1 MLTETAGSTG
11 ARSGGASDA
20 TAAAAGGSCW
30 HCGAAIPPRSRWH
43 APIAGEERTFCCAGC
58 LAVARTIAGAGL
70 DRYYLSRT
78 GPLPPAVAGDGEQ
91 PVGWNAAAAAAGL
104 VRTLPGG
111 LREVSLLLDGLTCG
125 ACVWLVESWLA
136 REPGVV
142 EAGVNFATRRARV
155 VWRDG
160 ETTLDRVIAAIAS
173 IGYRAHP
180 YDPARRE
187 SLARAERRTLLV
199 RTGVALLAMMQV
211 MMFSVPGY
219 LSDDGIAP
227 EHQRLLDWASLVMT
241 IPVVAWS
248 ALPFFAGAWRDLA
261 RRRLGMDVPV
271 ALGLAAAFAASAWS
285 TLGAGGPVYYDSVTM
300 FVALLLCARYVEL
313 VTRQR
318 AGEAIERVARALPPT
333 AERFEAWPG
342 TRTST
347 VDAATLA
354 AGDIVLVRAGATVP
368 ADGTVVD
375 GAALVEEAMLT
386 GESWPHARGVGDR
399 VLAGSVTRDRP
410 LVVSVTASGEATE
423 LAAVMRMV
431 DLAASARPRVARLA
445 DRAASVFV
453 AGLLALAA
461 VTAIAWFAIDPS
473 RVLPVSFALLVVS
486 CPCALSLATPAAFAA
501 AAGALGRRGVVFAR
515 PDALEALA
523 RVTHVAFDKTGT
535 LTEGLVRIA
544 ATRAFG
550 GASPAE
556 ALAVAA
562 ALEARSEHPVAR
574 AIMAAHDGEPP
585 VADDV
590 SQVSGQGVAGTVHG
604 RRWRLGRMDFVAAI
618 AGAAPP
624 ELAAFAH
631 EAGGRASVVALGDER
646 GFVAAFALG
655 DELRAG
661 AQQAVARLA
670 ALGISTSV
678 LSGDR
683 QAAASAFAEA
693 AGIPEAHGDLK
704 PDAKRDAVAALQ
716 RQGAVVAMVG
726 DGINDAPPL
735 AQAQV
740 SVSLAGATPIAQWT
754 SDVVVLAGGL
764 GRIADAVTHAR
775 RTLAVVHQNLAWAT
789 LYNAVAIPAAAL
801 GWVTPLVAAVGMS
814 VSSLVVVVNAA
825 RLARL
830 PGRATPAVDVV
841 SPARPLASA
850 PQR

>member
-1 MLTETAGSTG
+1 MLTETADPTG
-11 ARSGGASDA
+11 ARP
-20 TAAAAGGSCW
+20 GGSPHAATVAVVEACW
-30 HCGAAIPPRSRWH
+30 HCGAAVPPRTRWR
-43 APIAGEERTFCCAGC
+43 APVAGEERAFCCAGC

-70 DRYYLSRT
+70 DRYYLSRS
-78 GPLPPAVAGDGEQ
+78 GPLPPALDGGERPVA
-91 PVGWNAAAAAAGL
+91 WNAAAAAAGL
-104 VRTLPGG
+104 VRTLPDGR
-111 LREVSLLLDGLTCG
+111 REASLLLDGLTCG

-160 ETTLDRVIAAIAS
+160 ESSLDRLIAALAS

-187 SLARAERRTLLV
+187 ALARAERRTLLV

-219 LSDDGIAP
+219 LSDDGIAA

-248 ALPFFAGAWRDLA
+248 ARPFFAGAWRDLA
-261 RRRLGMDVPV
+261 LRRLGMDVPV
-271 ALGLAAAFAASAWS
+271 ALGLAAAFTASAWS

-313 VTRQR
+313 ATRQH
-318 AGEAIERVARALPPT
+318 AGEAIERAARALPPT
-333 AERFEAWPG
+333 AERYEAWPG
-342 TRTST
+342 TRMET

-354 AGDIVLVRAGATVP
+354 PGDVVLVRAGASIP

-375 GAALVEEAMLT
+375 GSALVEEAMLT
-386 GESWPHARGVGDR
+386 GESWPHARAAGDR

-410 LVVSVTASGEATE
+410 LVVSVTAAGDATE

-445 DRAASVFV
+445 DRAAAIFV

-461 VTAIAWFAIDPS
+461 ATATAWLAIDPS
-473 RVLPVSFALLVVS
+473 RALPVTFALLVVS
-486 CPCALSLATPAAFAA
+486 CPCALSLATPAAIAA
-501 AAGALGRRGVVFAR
+501 AAGALGRRGIVFAR

-535 LTEGLVRIA
+535 LTEGRVRLA
-544 ATRAFG
+544 ATRAFRG
-550 GASPAE
+550 VSPDD

-562 ALEARSEHPVAR
+562 SLEARSEHPIAR
-574 AIMAAHDGEPP
+574 AIVSAHAGSVPAAL
-585 VADDV
+585 DV
-590 SQVSGQGVAGTVHG
+590 SQVSGLGVAGTIGG
-604 RRWRLGRMDFVAAI
+604 RRWRLGREEYVAEI

-624 ELAAFAH
+624 ELQAFAH
-631 EAGGRASVVALGDER
+631 EAGGRASVVALGDED

-661 AQQAVARLA
+661 AEHAVARLA

-683 QAAASAFAEA
+683 QAAAAAFAEA
-693 AGIPEAHGDLK
+693 AGIPDAQGDLP

-716 RQGAVVAMVG
+716 RAGAVVAMVG

-764 GRIADAVTHAR
+764 DRIADAVGHAR

-789 LYNAVAIPAAAL
+789 LYNAIAIPAAAL

-814 VSSLVVVVNAA
+814 LSSLVVVVNAA
-825 RLARL
+825 RLARI
-830 PGRATPAVDVV
+830 PGGPGVAAGGDAVAPRPFAPA
-841 SPARPLASA
+841 AHR
-850 PQR
+850 

>member
-1 MLTETAGSTG
+1 MSTQTAGTTG
-11 ARSGGASDA
+11 
-20 TAAAAGGSCW
+20 AAAGAGVAASAAGGAACW
-30 HCGAAIPPRSRWH
+30 HCGAPVPPRSRWR
-43 APIAGEERTFCCAGC
+43 APIAGEERAFCCAGC
-58 LAVARTIAGAGL
+58 LAVATTIAGAGL

-78 GPLPPAVAGDGEQ
+78 APNPTAAGEGERAVA
-91 PVGWNAAAAAAGL
+91 WNAAAAAAGL

-160 ETTLDRVIAAIAS
+160 ETTLDRVIAAIAA

-187 SLARAERRTLLV
+187 ALARAERRTLIV

-219 LSDDGIAP
+219 LSDEGVAA

-248 ALPFFAGAWRDLA
+248 AWPFFAGAWRDLA

-271 ALGLAAAFAASAWS
+271 ALGLAAAFGASAWS
-285 TLGAGGPVYYDSVTM
+285 TLGPGGPVYYDSVTM
-300 FVALLLCARYVEL
+300 FVALLLSARLVEL
-313 VTRQR
+313 ATRQR
-318 AGEAIERVARALPPT
+318 AGEAIERAARALPAT
-333 AERFEAWPG
+333 AERYEAWPG
-342 TRTST
+342 ASTAT
-347 VDAATLA
+347 VDASTLA
-354 AGDIVLVRAGATVP
+354 PGDHVLVRAGATVP
-368 ADGTVVD
+368 ADGVVAD

-386 GESWPHARGVGDR
+386 GESWPHARGTGDR

-410 LVVSVTASGEATE
+410 LVVRVTAAGEATE

-445 DRAASVFV
+445 DRAAAVFV

-461 VTAIAWFAIDPS
+461 ATAIAWFAIDPS

-486 CPCALSLATPAAFAA
+486 CPCALSLATPAALAA
-501 AAGALGRRGVVFAR
+501 AAGALGRRGVVLAR

-535 LTEGLVRIA
+535 LTEGVVRLA
-544 ATRAFG
+544 GMRAFG
-550 GASPAE
+550 GVDEAE
-556 ALAVAA
+556 ALAIAA
-562 ALEARSEHPVAR
+562 ALESRSEHPIAR
-574 AIMAAHDGEPP
+574 AIVGAAGGEARS
-585 VADDV
+585 ADDV
-590 SQVSGQGVAGTVHG
+590 SQVPGQGVTGTVAG
-604 RRWRLGRMDFVAAI
+604 RRWRLGRIDFVAEV
-618 AGAAPP
+618 AGPAPAAVG
-624 ELAAFAH
+624 AFAQ

-646 GFVAAFALG
+646 GFVAACALG
-655 DELRAG
+655 DELRPG
-661 AQQAVARLA
+661 ARAAVARLA
-670 ALGISTSV
+670 ALGVSTSV

-683 QAAASAFAEA
+683 QASADAFAEA
-693 AGIPEAHGDLK
+693 AGIPRARGDLA
-704 PDAKRDAVAALQ
+704 PEAKREAVAALQ
-716 RQGAVVAMVG
+716 REGAVVAMVG
-726 DGINDAPPL
+726 DGINDAPSL

-740 SVSLAGATPIAQWT
+740 SASLAGATPIAQWT

-764 GRIADAVTHAR
+764 DRIADAIAQAR
-775 RTLAVVHQNLAWAT
+775 RTLLVVRQNLAWAT
-789 LYNAVAIPAAAL
+789 VYNAIAIPAAAL
-801 GWVTPLVAAVGMS
+801 GWVTPLVAAAGMS

-825 RLARL
+825 RLARV
-830 PGRATPAVDVV
+830 PRSAAPAGDAAG
-841 SPARPLASA
+841 SARPLAPA
-850 PQR
+850 ALR